1 MTHETVRDDRA
12 DETPGDLPGRFR
24 PAIIKDA
31 REVQRLIKFHAD
43 KGEMLPRS
51 LNELFE
57 TIRQYT
63 LYEENDKILGCCG
76 LHIAW
81 EDLAEVR
88 ALAVDPSHMGR
99 GIGAALVRREL
110 TEAAR
115 LGIPRVFTLT
125 YVPGFFEKLGFELV
139 DKNAF
144 PHKIWSECVKCHKFP
159 DCDETGMIIATPGM
173 GALR

>member
-1 MTHETVRDDRA
+1 MNKTAT
-12 DETPGDLPGRFR
+12 TPLPGIFR

-31 REVQRLIKFHAD
+31 RDIQTLIKSHAD
-43 KGEMLPRS
+43 RGEMLPRS

-63 LYEENDKILGCCG
+63 IYEEEGKALACCG

-88 ALAVDPSHMGR
+88 ALAVDRNHMGK
-99 GIGAALVRREL
+99 GIGSALVQREL
-110 TEAAR
+110 VEAKR
-115 LGIPRVFTLT
+115 LGIPKVFTLT
-125 YVPGFFEKLGFELV
+125 YVPGFFTRLGFKEV

-159 DCDETGMIIATPGM
+159 DCDEIGLIIETPGIA
-173 GALR
+173 GDPS

>member
-1 MTHETVRDDRA
+1 MKDSGKQQPA
-12 DETPGDLPGRFR
+12 QAAPGLDGVFR

-31 REVQRLIKFHAD
+31 RSVQSLIKMHAE
-43 KGEMLPRS
+43 KELMLPRS

-63 LYEENDKILGCCG
+63 VYEEDGVILGVCG
-76 LHIAW
+76 LHISW

-88 ALAVDPSHMGR
+88 ALAVHPDHMGR
-99 GIGAALVRREL
+99 GIGSHLLEGAMA
-110 TEAAR
+110 EARR

-125 YVPGFFEKLGFELV
+125 YVPDFFRKKGFRDM
-139 DKNAF
+139 DKSEF

-159 DCDETGMIIATPGM
+159 DCDEIGLIYDLP
-173 GALR
+173 